1 MKRLTSLSAV
11 VPVYN
16 SEESLQLLCDEL
28 SAVLPDV
35 SDTWEIL
42 LVNDGSTDGSWSII
56 RDLSSREPHVRGINL
71 WRNFGQ
77 HPALLCGI
85 RRARS
90 EFVVTLDDDLQY
102 HPKDIPKL
110 VGAMVDGV
118 DVVYGSTSHTE
129 HGLWRRVASRVLRW
143 GLEMAVG
150 VTVAR
155 SLAAQFG
162 TFEALRRAGT
172 DDLTADYV
180 TVATVWARLRAIAG
194 GLLIEGV
201 QDTERIT
208 HRFDIRYRTDQPSW
222 GYIETDGRRFAVRA
236 GGEHDIDP
244 VEHVQPSAAIAQ
256 QLQGGLVVPIG
267 HLHAFFYGALQQVAD
282 EVAVVGPLIG
292 HHLGA
297 LVIVDRLARAAPGGE
312 P

>member
-35 SDTWEIL
+35 SDAWEIL

-110 VGAMVDGV
+110 VDAMVDGV
-118 DVVYGSTSHTE
+118 DVVYGSSSHTE

-150 VTVAR
+150 VGVAR
-155 SLAAQFG
+155 SASPFRLFRTSIRDGFQAYAGPHVSLEVLLAWSARGFAVVEVEHQERRFG
-162 TFEALRRAGT
+162 KSQ
-172 DDLTADYV
+172 Y
-180 TVATVWARLRAIAG
+180 TVAKLFGHAFDLITGFSPRPLQFASFIGLVFTLIGVLVLVYVVGRFFLEGGSVPGFPFLASLIAIFS
-194 GLLIEGV
+194 GV
-201 QDTERIT
+201 QLFTLGIFGQYLGRVHQRSLDRPTYVVREDT
-208 HRFDIRYRTDQPSW
+208 
-222 GYIETDGRRFAVRA
+222 
-236 GGEHDIDP
+236 
-244 VEHVQPSAAIAQ
+244 
-256 QLQGGLVVPIG
+256 LQ
-267 HLHAFFYGALQQVAD
+267 D
-282 EVAVVGPLIG
+282 
-292 HHLGA
+292 
-297 LVIVDRLARAAPGGE
+297 
-312 P
+312 